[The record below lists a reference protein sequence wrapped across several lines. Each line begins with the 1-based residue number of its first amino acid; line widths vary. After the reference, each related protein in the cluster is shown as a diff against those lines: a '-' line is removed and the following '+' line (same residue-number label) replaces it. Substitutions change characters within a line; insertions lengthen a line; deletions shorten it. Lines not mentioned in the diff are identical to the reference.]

1 MSARV
6 RKTVGILGGMGPEA
20 TVDLMRRV
28 IAGTPARDD
37 ADHIRMVV
45 DSNPGVPSRIEAL
58 IDGTGE
64 SPVPCLVEM
73 AMGLEAQGADFLV
86 VPCNTAHHYHAQVAA
101 AVGVPILN
109 LIEMT
114 AHDASRLRPGLTRVG
129 LLASTALRQIRLYE
143 PWFDEIGARVL
154 YPGSGLQQELM
165 GLIRAVKAGRYTPV
179 QVAACDRAAEDL
191 EAQGAQCL
199 VVACTEL
206 SVVAERLHTELP
218 VCDAADV
225 LARAVVREAL
235 GAGAAHGARPP
246 R

>member
-1 MSARV
+1 MSDGR

-45 DSNPGVPSRIEAL
+45 DSNPRVPSRIEAL
-58 IDGTGE
+58 IEGTGE

-73 AMGLEAQGADFLV
+73 AMGLQTQGADFLV
-86 VPCNTAHHYHAQVAA
+86 IPCNTAHHYHAEVAA
-101 AVGVPILN
+101 AVDVPVLN

-114 AHDASRLRPGLTRVG
+114 ARDAGRACPDLARVG
-129 LLASTALRQIRLYE
+129 LLASSALMRIRLYE
-143 PWFDEIGARVL
+143 LWFEELGVGVL
-154 YPGSGLQQELM
+154 YPGSGVQQELM
-165 GLIRAVKAGRYTPV
+165 ELIRAVKAGRYTPA
-179 QVAACDRAAEDL
+179 QVGACDRAAEDL

-206 SVVAERLHTELP
+206 SVVVERLHTDLP

-225 LARAVVREAL
+225 LARAVIHEAL
-235 GAGAAHGARPP
+235 G
-246 R
+246 

>member
-1 MSARV
+1 MTGPA

-37 ADHIRMVV
+37 ADHIRMLV

-58 IDGTGE
+58 IDCTGE

-73 AMGLEAQGADFLV
+73 ARGLERQGADFLV
-86 VPCNTAHHYHAQVAA
+86 IPCNTAHHYHTEVAA
-101 AVGVPILN
+101 AVDVPVLN
-109 LIEMT
+109 LVEMT
-114 AHDASRLRPGLTRVG
+114 TREACGVCPDLTRAG
-129 LLASTALRQIRLYE
+129 LLASSALQRIRLYE
-143 PWFDEIGARVL
+143 PWFERLGVGVL
-154 YPGSGLQQELM
+154 YPGSEIQRALM
-165 GLIRAVKAGRYTPV
+165 ALIRAVKAGRYTTA

-191 EAQGAQCL
+191 KAQGAQCL

-206 SVVAERLHTELP
+206 SVIAERLNTDLP

-225 LARAVVREAL
+225 LARAVIREAL
-235 GAGAAHGARPP
+235 G
-246 R
+246 